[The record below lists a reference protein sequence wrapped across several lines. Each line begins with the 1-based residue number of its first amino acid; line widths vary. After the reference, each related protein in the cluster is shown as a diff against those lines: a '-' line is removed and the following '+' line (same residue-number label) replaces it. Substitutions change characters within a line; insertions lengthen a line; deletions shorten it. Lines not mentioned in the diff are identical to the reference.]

1 MVCEHMGLAKKLLE
15 RRKLSSAGFPAERP
29 AYICLDVTKVESVL
43 HQPQP
48 YLDHEIESVGIHSN

>member
-1 MVCEHMGLAKKLLE
+1 MGLAKKLLE
-15 RRKLSSAGFPAERP
+15 RRKLSSAGFLAERP

-48 YLDHEIESVGIHSN
+48 YLDHEIEPVGIHSN